1 MMHRLVQL
9 HIQFAPS
16 DRSVVS
22 FDRRLLCILLFK
34 DLSILGINY
43 SLFYYSTE
51 KKIKQIWRNVIW
63 QDWILFRKWKIKK
76 AWDQKFQFTQAS
88 FLNSIKTLVTLNN
101 VILIITEKKS
111 TINNMKLTDIN
122 YSYVNFF
129 TQI

>member
-43 SLFYYSTE
+43 SLFIIPQ
-51 KKIKQIWRNVIW
+51 KKNQTNM
-63 QDWILFRKWKIKK
+63 KK
-76 AWDQKFQFTQAS
+76 CNLARLNTVQKVK
-88 FLNSIKTLVTLNN
+88 N
-101 VILIITEKKS
+101 KKS
-111 TINNMKLTDIN
+111 LGSEISIHTGKLFKLNKNLSNIK
-122 YSYVNFF
+122 
-129 TQI
+129 